1 MSQRFLLP
9 AALAFGLIAAPASA
23 FLSRNNLL
31 VVPEGRDTFNI
42 PFRGKSGDSEFWCA
56 AGDYVQN
63 FLRLPANTRIWR
75 LSEPP
80 RRRGEGIQNR
90 AGRLRK
96 WPAGQRSCHH
106 RSWCLSAK
114 VQPVQLLTPYLGPDL
129 PPTQRLEGRL

>member
-31 VVPEGRDTFNI
+31 VVPEGRDTFNS

-63 FLRLPANTRIWR
+63 FLGLPANTRIWR

-80 RRRGEGIQNR
+80 RRRGEGIRFSLRPEGAASRTGLAVFGSGPPGSVLAITALGVCPPRFNR
-90 AGRLRK
+90 FN
-96 WPAGQRSCHH
+96 S
-106 RSWCLSAK
+106 
-114 VQPVQLLTPYLGPDL
+114 
-129 PPTQRLEGRL
+129 

>member
-1 MSQRFLLP
+1 MSQRFLIP

-31 VVPEGRDTFNI
+31 VVPEGGDTFNI

-63 FLRLPANTRIWR
+63 FLGLPANTRIWR

-80 RRRGEGIQNR
+80 RRRGEGIR
-90 AGRLRK
+90 FSLRPEGAASRTGLAVFGSGPTGSVLAITALGVCPPK
-96 WPAGQRSCHH
+96 FSRSNF
-106 RSWCLSAK
+106 
-114 VQPVQLLTPYLGPDL
+114 
-129 PPTQRLEGRL
+129 